1 MAAPKNP
8 NVANAAASRRRI
20 GDETAAARLRA
31 AGWFLAS
38 PEEIAQIEA
47 EEWGPGMI
55 VDWYVQKVDLAQPD
69 ASRHRLSE
77 MEEGTK

>member
-8 NVANAAASRRRI
+8 SVTNAAAARRRI
-20 GDETAAARLRA
+20 GDEAAAARLRA
-31 AGWFLAS
+31 AGWFVAS

-55 VDWYVQKVDLAQPD
+55 AEWYARKVDAAQPD
-69 ASRHRLSE
+69 VSRHRRFA
-77 MEEGTK
+77 EGEQS

>member
-8 NVANAAASRRRI
+8 NVTNAAAKRRRI

-38 PEEIAQIEA
+38 PDEIAKIEA
-47 EEWGPGMI
+47 EEWGPGQ
-55 VDWYVQKVDLAQPD
+55 VAEWYAEKVDAAQGEL
-69 ASRHRLSE
+69 SRHRRFAK
-77 MEEGTK
+77 EGQ